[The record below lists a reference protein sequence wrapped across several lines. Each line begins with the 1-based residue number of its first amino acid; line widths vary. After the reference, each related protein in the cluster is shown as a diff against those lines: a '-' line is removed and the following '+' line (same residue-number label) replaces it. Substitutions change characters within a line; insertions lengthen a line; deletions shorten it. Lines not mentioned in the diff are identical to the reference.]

1 MTTPREL
8 PLSDAGIP
16 VDSAESMLS
25 YPVLVGAGAVEA
37 AGELCRPFERV
48 ALLADKT
55 VLGLHGDRLGDL
67 RNLPTFELT
76 PGEANKDWKHL
87 GEILEFMSSAGLSRD
102 SLLLTFGGGMTGD
115 MGGLAA
121 SLFKRGMSVGHI
133 PSTLLSQVDASVGG
147 KTAVNLP
154 AGKNLAGTFH
164 PPRFVLA
171 DLDLLKTQDLNEW
184 RSGLGEVVKTALL
197 ARAPLFGELEK
208 AAPSIANP
216 ESADNEVLATLV
228 QACVRTKA
236 QWVQAD
242 PTEQGSRKALN
253 LGHTFAHAIEH
264 ATGYGT
270 IPHGIAVALGMVLA
284 LNASKATGALLE
296 HGLEERLLQLLQ
308 NLGLPRTWKECSESG
323 QTTLSAQSLIQ
334 GLAQDKK
341 GQVAKPRFV
350 LPQAIGKVL
359 WDQELEATTLNSV
372 IDAWLA

>member
-1 MTTPREL
+1 MTTEREL
-8 PLSDAGIP
+8 PLSDAGFP

-25 YPVLVGAGAVEA
+25 YPVLVGARAIEA
-37 AGELCRPFERV
+37 AGELCRPFEHV
-48 ALLADKT
+48 ALLADET
-55 VLGLHGDRLGDL
+55 VLGLHGERLGDL
-67 RNLPTFELT
+67 CNLPTFVLT

-87 GEILEFMSSAGLSRD
+87 GQILEFMSSAGLSRD

-171 DLDLLKTQDLNEW
+171 DLDVLRTQDLNEW

-197 ARAPLFGELEK
+197 ARAPLFEELEK
-208 AAPSIANP
+208 AALSIANP
-216 ESADNEVLATLV
+216 QSADYETLSTLV
-228 QACVRTKA
+228 QACIRTKA
-236 QWVQAD
+236 QWVQTD

-253 LGHTFAHAIEH
+253 LGHTFGHAIEH

-270 IPHGIAVALGMVLA
+270 VPHGIAVAMGLVLA
-284 LNASKATGALLE
+284 MNASKASGTLLE
-296 HGLEERLLQLLQ
+296 HDLQERVLQLLQ
-308 NLGLPRTWKECSESG
+308 NLGLPRSWKECPKSE
-323 QTTLSAQSLIQ
+323 QTPLSTRSLVQ

-359 WDQELEATTLNSV
+359 WDQELETTTLNAV
-372 IDAWLA
+372 IDGWLA